1 MTQKKTVPV
10 SLPTYTVPRVNQ
22 GGKQRSKAEQAKCKW
37 FVEFT
42 LNGKRTRLSNQLN
55 RLKDYNEKLDAFNAL
70 KDVVHQQLKDGVYG
84 MPVEKP
90 VVIPSVKDAVKEFIQ
105 WHKDKGSRP
114 KTVQS
119 YESKL
124 KYIAD
129 HLGSISIN
137 YVYYKDINDLLIL
150 LANDLK
156 WSPKTF
162 NNARLIY
169 SGLFQF
175 CIDSRYIDSNPCSRV
190 KTKYVGKSSK
200 NKAFSKDDFNA
211 IMVEVEKDVMLSMFV
226 KSIYYTCIRPKELTQ
241 LQVRHIDFDKRI
253 ISIPSS
259 ISKNKKDG
267 IVHIDDNYYDLL
279 KEYYFNAPSNAYL
292 FCNDT
297 VLFGNTPYQANRPY
311 KRFVKILSNL
321 GLDNK
326 GYTLYSVKHYSNVQK
341 YLAGFT
347 VSEIMVCNRHHS
359 LAETENYLRDLVSFV
374 DVSKKLIPSI

>member
-1 MTQKKTVPV
+1 MTRKTVTGFT
-10 SLPTYTVPRVNQ
+10 PTYTVPRVNV
-22 GGKQRSKAEQAKCKW
+22 GAKQRSKQEQAKCKW

-42 LNGKRTRLSNQLN
+42 YNGKRTRLSNQLN

-90 VVIPSVKDAVKEFIQ
+90 VVIPSVKDAVKAFIK
-105 WHKDKGSRP
+105 WHKDKGSRL
-114 KTVQS
+114 KTIQS
-119 YESKL
+119 YQSKL
-124 KYIAD
+124 NYFTDELGDTPVNYIY
-129 HLGSISIN
+129 H
-137 YVYYKDINDLLIL
+137 KDVDDLLITL
-150 LANDLK
+150 SKDLK

-162 NNARLIY
+162 NNAKGVY
-169 SGLFQF
+169 TGLFQF
-175 CIDSRYIDSNPCSRV
+175 CIDSRYIDVNPCSRV

-253 ISIPSS
+253 ISIPSD

-267 IVHIDDNYYDLL
+267 VVHIDDNYYDLL

-297 VLFGNTPYQANRPY
+297 ILWGNTPYQANRPY

-347 VSEIMVCNRHHS
+347 VAEIMICNRHHS
-359 LAETENYLRDLVSFV
+359 LAETENYLRHLVEFV

>member
-1 MTQKKTVPV
+1 MTRKTVTGFT
-10 SLPTYTVPRVNQ
+10 PTYTVPRVNV
-22 GGKQRSKAEQAKCKW
+22 GAKQRSKQEQAKCKW

-42 LNGKRTRLSNQLN
+42 YNGKRTRLSNQLN
-55 RLKDYNEKLDAFNAL
+55 RLKNYNEKLDAFNAL

-124 KYIAD
+124 KYLSD

-175 CIDSRYIDSNPCSRV
+175 CIDSRYIDVNPCSRV

-211 IMVEVEKDVMLSMFV
+211 IMVEVEKDPMLSMFV

-241 LQVRHIDFDKRI
+241 LRIENIDFDKRI
-253 ISIPSS
+253 ITIPAH

-267 IVHIDDNYYDLL
+267 MVHIDDNYYELL

-297 VLFGNTPYQANRPY
+297 ILWGNTPYQSNRPY
-311 KRFVKILSNL
+311 KRFVKILDKL
-321 GLDNK
+321 GLSNK

-341 YLAGFT
+341 YLSGFT
-347 VSEIMVCNRHHS
+347 VAEIMVCNRHHS